1 MNSILSRISN
11 RKLRSMIS
19 FLSAMAFSLFI
30 ASASLANTEIV
41 SSTPE
46 IAAENVKVSFVVSVP
61 ADTPKNSDVYMAGS
75 ITVLGPW
82 QPNALKLTKGDD
94 NLYRTTIEVPAGAS
108 FEYKFT
114 RGSWATVEKN
124 EDGSELTNRQT
135 KADADTELRLSIA
148 KWAVPEPVKISTA
161 TGDIRSIEIQS
172 DKAGGTRRI
181 TVWLPPQYKK
191 NKELR
196 LPVLY
201 MLDGQNVFD
210 SAKAAFGTEWQADE
224 AADKLIASESI
235 PPILI
240 VAIDNSKNRIADY
253 TPSPGTLA
261 NTPNNAADKGEKQ
274 TTKHGGEAAKHLA
287 FIIDEV
293 KPLIDRTF
301 RTKTAPNDTAIAGS
315 SLGGLFSLY
324 AWFERPDVFGHAI
337 CMSPSLFWDNASLL
351 RNVEANSKEKLR
363 DLKGTHRVWLDFG
376 DSEGETSEASQSH
389 VAYLQRL
396 DLALKAAGPQSGIDV
411 RSMIADR
418 AKHNEAA
425 WAKRLPDALQFIFG
439 NKEEKK

>member
-1 MNSILSRISN
+1 MTMNPSRPY
-11 RKLRSMIS
+11 
-19 FLSAMAFSLFI
+19 I
-30 ASASLANTEIV
+30 ASLHHLLALVIGFAMLQTMTNYSIRNAFATE
-41 SSTPE
+41 T
-46 IAAENVKVSFVVSVP
+46 ENVKISFVVSVP
-61 ADTPKNSDVYMAGS
+61 KDTPKDSDVFMAGS

-82 QPNALKLTKGDD
+82 QPNALKLTRGED
-94 NLYRTTIEVPAGAS
+94 NLYRTTIEVPSGAA

-114 RGSWATVEKN
+114 RGSWSTVEKN
-124 EDGSELTNRQT
+124 EDGSELTNRQSSAT
-135 KADADTELRLSIA
+135 SDTELRVSIA
-148 KWAVPEPVKISTA
+148 KWAVPEPVKVSTA

-172 DKAGGTRRI
+172 DKAGGSRRI

-201 MLDGQNVFD
+201 ILDGQNVFD

-224 AADKLIASESI
+224 TADKLIANESI

-240 VAIDNSKNRIADY
+240 VAIDNSKNRIDDY
-253 TPSPGTLA
+253 TPTPGTLS
-261 NTPNNAADKGEKQ
+261 NTPINATSTTETQSTKQ
-274 TTKHGGEAAKHLA
+274 GGAAATHLA

-301 RTKTAPNDTAIAGS
+301 RTKSAPDDTAIAGS

-351 RNVEANSKEKLR
+351 REVEQKAKDKLR
-363 DLKGTHRVWLDFG
+363 VLKGVHRIWIDMG
-376 DSEGETSEASQSH
+376 SHEGESTEASESH
-389 VAYLQRL
+389 VARVKRL
-396 DLALKAAGPQSGIDV
+396 EQALTTVGPTNSLEV
-411 RSMIADR
+411 RSVIATR
-418 AKHNEAA
+418 AKHNEEA

-439 NKEEKK
+439 ATSKQ